1 MKISGNT
8 ILITGGAT
16 GIGFAMAETFL
27 KAGNKVMICGRRK
40 ARLEEAAKKLPG
52 LQTKQCDLSVKE
64 KRESFCEWV
73 KDNYSAVNVVIN
85 NAGVQKDID
94 LKKGTADLFA
104 GEDEIQTNFAAPI
117 QLSAYF
123 ASLLSQKETAAIVNV
138 SSGLGFV
145 PIAFMPVYCAT
156 KAGLHSFTVSL
167 RHQLKGTSV
176 KVFEIIPPA
185 VDTEL
190 GGAVGDSEPQHR
202 GIHPS
207 LVAAAVLKGMQSDE
221 FEIAVGEA
229 RGLVEGSRQDFAGT
243 FQRLNSW

>member
-1 MKISGNT
+1 MNISGNT

-16 GIGFAMAETFL
+16 GIGFAMAEAFL
-27 KAGNKVMICGRRK
+27 KAGNKVLVCGRRK
-40 ARLEEAAKKLPG
+40 VRLDEAAKKMPG
-52 LQTKQCDLSVKE
+52 LQTKQCDLSSKE
-64 KRESFCEWV
+64 KRESFCDWI
-73 KDNYSAVNVVIN
+73 KDNYPGLNIVIN

-94 LKKGTADLFA
+94 VKKGTVDLFA
-104 GEDEIQTNFAAPI
+104 GEDEIQTNFAAPV

-123 ASLLSQKETAAIVNV
+123 APLLSHKETAAIVNV

-145 PIAFMPVYCAT
+145 PLAFMPVYCAT

-167 RHQLKGTSV
+167 RHQMKDTSV
-176 KVFEIIPPA
+176 KVFEIVPPA

-190 GGAVGDSEPQHR
+190 GGAADDSEPHR
-202 GIHPS
+202 GIPAGQ
-207 LVAAAVLKGMQSDE
+207 VAAAVLKGMQKDE

-229 RGLVEGSRQDFAGT
+229 KGLVEGSRKDFDGT